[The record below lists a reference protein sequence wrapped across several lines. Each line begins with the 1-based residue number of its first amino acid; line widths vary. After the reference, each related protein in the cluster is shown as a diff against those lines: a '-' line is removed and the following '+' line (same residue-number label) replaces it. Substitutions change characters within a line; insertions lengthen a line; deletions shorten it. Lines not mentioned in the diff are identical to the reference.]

1 MVTIETMAYLIA
13 SKLAARATAQQ
24 PAEAVPAACYV
35 DAHAPLLSE
44 EPERVGASAGL
55 KRRNASGHKQ

>member
-24 PAEAVPAACYV
+24 AAEAVPAACYV
-35 DAHAPLLSE
+35 DAHGPLLSGK
-44 EPERVGASAGL
+44 PKKVGASAGL
-55 KRRNASGHKQ
+55 KRRNASGLKQ